1 MWKVF
6 LSSRLLQGALI
17 GLVLFCVGCLLYLQH
32 VERENARDVAR
43 TAERIRQYEERNAM
57 PEPPTAP
64 KRGATVLE
72 SDLHAALPPSA
83 VPDDIPDRYK
93 LPDAW
98 KDLYFIR
105 KDGRTNPDI
114 PLSDIQ
120 AFIEEVMVYVV
131 ENYNP
136 RRPIAEVWPA
146 FMEASLIYNR
156 LTEQELGVF
165 PGDIGADHVGRAY
178 EQVWAFP
185 EVFEIILENIK
196 RGDTVN
202 SQMYLVYQI
211 EMGLDMPNWNLVIFE
226 DGREFRMR
234 RNTRYQFGNLEI
246 GLAHPERSP
255 LIVVNEDTF
264 TVSDAELERISGW
277 NYNINPFTRKPI
289 TRYREPSHGLAEVD
303 KMGGGGIQLEIL
315 PPLEKMEEEGRH

>member
-1 MWKVF
+1 MIAYL

-32 VERENARDVAR
+32 VKRENVGDVAR

-57 PEPPTAP
+57 PEPLTAP
-64 KRGATVLE
+64 KRGATALE

-98 KDLYFIR
+98 KDLYTIR

-131 ENYNP
+131 ENHNP

-146 FMEASLIYNR
+146 FMEADLIYNR
-156 LTEQELGVF
+156 MAEQELGVF
-165 PGDIGADHVGRAY
+165 PGEPGAAHVGWFY

-185 EVFEIILENIK
+185 EYCELLLENIK

-202 SQMYLVYQI
+202 PVAYLVYDI

-234 RNTRYQFGNLEI
+234 RNTRYQFGTLGI

-255 LIVVNEDTF
+255 LIVVEDTF
-264 TVSDAELERISGW
+264 TVSDEELERISGW

-303 KMGGGGIQLEIL
+303 KMGGGGFRLEIVY
-315 PPLEKMEEEGRH
+315 PLEKMEEEGRH